1 MKKNPANSKLIF
13 LYLHIDMENFW
24 TNFIIFYVIIL
35 SIVISY
41 FAILFPIIL
50 NYRHSVEAQKRETV
64 MLRVIHSVYRNQQ
77 IRYFEMIPT
86 ITGDRIFA
94 LKSTVESK
102 DRTLDLENNI
112 EEVLHKETSDN
123 LESYYINNKF
133 SKDEQVTIFA
143 SVNSKWS
150 WFWYK
155 FYCLY
160 FL

>member
-1 MKKNPANSKLIF
+1 
-13 LYLHIDMENFW
+13 
-24 TNFIIFYVIIL
+24 
-35 SIVISY
+35 
-41 FAILFPIIL
+41 
-50 NYRHSVEAQKRETV
+50 
-64 MLRVIHSVYRNQQ
+64 
-77 IRYFEMIPT
+77 MIPT